1 MTDIK
6 GCQQPF
12 VYAITRLEAQTLAQL
27 ETRLWFNRPMG
38 LPAIISAY
46 EI

>member
-12 VYAITRLEAQTLAQL
+12 VYAITRLEAQALAQL
-27 ETRLWFNRPMG
+27 ETRLWLNRRMV

-46 EI
+46 QI